1 MSHGCEWG
9 FKSMPTRVLSVL
21 VAVLLSSA
29 PAAYADPPAGYV
41 FLSHD
46 DGLRQARQQQK
57 TLFVYFGRHGCGWC
71 ERVNR
76 ETFPNAGLR
85 DKLIAHYVLVY
96 VDSESGR
103 RLTLPSG
110 ERITEMELGV
120 RFKAF
125 ATPVFA
131 YLEPDGRTILK
142 VSGVQTVKDFDEY
155 DRFVHG
161 GIYRAKTFQQ
171 FLSDESKP

>member
-1 MSHGCEWG
+1 MI
-9 FKSMPTRVLSVL
+9 TRVLL
-21 VAVLLSSA
+21 LAAVLLGTVH
-29 PAAYADPPAGYV
+29 AAYADPPTGYD
-41 FLSHD
+41 FLSYD
-46 DGLRQARQQQK
+46 DGLRQARQQK
-57 TLFVYFGRHGCGWC
+57 KKLFVYFGRYGCGFC
-71 ERVNR
+71 ERTNR
-76 ETFPNAGLR
+76 EAFSNAALR
-85 DKLIAHYVLVY
+85 ARFVAHYVLVY
-96 VDSESGR
+96 VDAESGR

-142 VSGVQTVKDFDEY
+142 VAGVQTVKDFDEY

-161 GIYRAKTFQQ
+161 GIYRTKSFQQ
-171 FLSDESKP
+171 FMADERKL

>member
-1 MSHGCEWG
+1 MRRWSLILG
-9 FKSMPTRVLSVL
+9 V
-21 VAVLLSSA
+21 VLLAVSTA
-29 PAAYADPPAGYV
+29 VQADAPAGYD
-41 FLSHD
+41 FLSYD
-46 DGLRQARQQQK
+46 DGLRQAREQQK
-57 TLFVYFGRHGCGWC
+57 KLFVYFGRHGCGWC
-71 ERVNR
+71 ERTNR
-76 ETFPNAGLR
+76 QAFSNTGLR
-85 DKLIAHYVLVY
+85 ARFVAHYVLVY

-142 VSGVQTVKDFDEY
+142 VAGVQTVKDFDQY

-161 GIYRAKTFQQ
+161 GIYRTKTFQE
-171 FLSDESKP
+171 FMADEHKP

>member
-1 MSHGCEWG
+1 MI
-9 FKSMPTRVLSVL
+9 TRVLLLAV
-21 VAVLLSSA
+21 VLLGA
-29 PAAYADPPAGYV
+29 VHTAYADPPTGYD
-41 FLSHD
+41 FLSYD

-57 TLFVYFGRHGCGWC
+57 KLFVYFGRYGCGFC
-71 ERVNR
+71 ERTNR
-76 ETFPNAGLR
+76 EAFSNAALR
-85 DKLIAHYVLVY
+85 ARFVSHYVLAY

-142 VSGVQTVKDFDEY
+142 VAGVQTVKDFDEY

-161 GIYRAKTFQQ
+161 GIYRTKSFQQ
-171 FLSDESKP
+171 FMADERKP

>member
-1 MSHGCEWG
+1 M
-9 FKSMPTRVLSVL
+9 TRVLPVL
-21 VAVLLSSA
+21 VAVLLIVA
-29 PAAYADPPAGYV
+29 RAAYADPPAGYD
-41 FLSHD
+41 FLSYD
-46 DGLRQARQQQK
+46 DGLRQAREQQK
-57 TLFVYFGRHGCGWC
+57 KLFVYIGRHGCGWC
-71 ERVNR
+71 ERTNR
-76 ETFPNAGLR
+76 EAFSNAALR
-85 DKLIAHYVLVY
+85 ARFVANYVLVY

-103 RLTLPSG
+103 RLTLPPG

-142 VSGVQTVKDFDEY
+142 VSGVQTAKDFDQY

-161 GIYRAKTFQQ
+161 GIYRSKTFQQ
-171 FLSDESKP
+171 FMADEHKP

>member
-1 MSHGCEWG
+1 MMRC
-9 FKSMPTRVLSVL
+9 VLPIL
-21 VAVLLSSA
+21 VAVLLGGA
-29 PAAYADPPAGYV
+29 PAAYADPPAGYD
-41 FLSHD
+41 FLSYD
-46 DGLRQARQQQK
+46 DGSRQARQQQRN
-57 TLFVYFGRHGCGWC
+57 LFVYFGRYGCAWC
-71 ERVNR
+71 QRTNR
-76 ETFPNAGLR
+76 EAFSNAALR
-85 DKLIAHYVLVY
+85 ARFVAHYVLVY

-161 GIYRAKTFQQ
+161 GVYRAKTFQQ
-171 FLSDESKP
+171 FMADESTP

>member
-1 MSHGCEWG
+1 MRRWSLILG
-9 FKSMPTRVLSVL
+9 
-21 VAVLLSSA
+21 AVLLAVSTA
-29 PAAYADPPAGYV
+29 VQADPPAGYD
-41 FLSHD
+41 FLSYD
-46 DGLRQARQQQK
+46 DGLRQAREQQK
-57 TLFVYFGRHGCGWC
+57 KLFVYFGRHGCGWC
-71 ERVNR
+71 ERTNR
-76 ETFPNAGLR
+76 EAFSNAALR
-85 DKLIAHYVLVY
+85 ARFVANYVLVY

-142 VSGVQTVKDFDEY
+142 VSGVQTAKDFDEY

-161 GIYRAKTFQQ
+161 GIYRTKTFQE
-171 FLSDESKP
+171 FMANEHKP

>member
-1 MSHGCEWG
+1 M
-9 FKSMPTRVLSVL
+9 RVFP
-21 VAVLLSSA
+21 LLAAALLCVA
-29 PAAYADPPAGYV
+29 PAAYADPPAGYD
-41 FLSHD
+41 FLSYD

-57 TLFVYFGRHGCGWC
+57 RLFVYFGRLGCGWC
-71 ERVNR
+71 ERTNR
-76 ETFPNAGLR
+76 EAFSDPALR
-85 DKLIAHYVLVY
+85 ARFVAHYVLVY

-131 YLEPDGRTILK
+131 WIDPDGRTILK
-142 VSGVQTVKDFDEY
+142 VAGVQTVKDFDEF

-161 GIYRAKTFQQ
+161 GIYRSKSFQQ
-171 FLSDESKP
+171 FLADEHKP

>member
-1 MSHGCEWG
+1 MT
-9 FKSMPTRVLSVL
+9 TRVFPLL
-21 VAVLLSSA
+21 VAVLLSIA
-29 PAAYADPPAGYV
+29 LPTYADPPAGYD
-41 FLSHD
+41 FLSYD

-57 TLFVYFGRHGCGWC
+57 KLFVYFGRHGCGWC

-76 ETFPNAGLR
+76 ETFPNPALR

-131 YLEPDGRTILK
+131 WLEPDGRAILK

-161 GIYRAKTFQQ
+161 GIYRTKTFQQ
-171 FLSDESKP
+171 FMTDESKP